1 MQNGYKL
8 STVTADESHV
18 ETWLA
23 AFGAGLCNHVNL
35 LPASYDEHK
44 RPALYYMDYVTSLGQ
59 GSL

>member
-8 STVTADESHV
+8 PTVTADESYV

-23 AFGAGLCNHVNL
+23 AFGAGLYNPVNL

-44 RPALYYMDYVTSLGQ
+44 RTALYSMDSMISLGQ